1 MKTIKVTGPH
11 VLFSKTSPFYED
23 LQELSTR
30 DSTNKIHP
38 RDRHFTLP
46 NGSRIEISVYNKVY
60 KKGDFS
66 VAYLDGESSF
76 SMNDMTGWS
85 NSHLMSNVYG
95 APVFI
100 SLSEDEF
107 NNSTVPNGVSSY
119 QKVTY
124 DDLYDEFGE
133 ITGQDPVYA
142 NKTWGEWFS
151 GMSNRSTSSLLD
163 DKIGFGLSDGN
174 EYLDGKQIYTIAS
187 AGFTVL
193 KQEDFNDAKTEVAPE

>member
-46 NGSRIEISVYNKVY
+46 NGSRVEISVYNKVY

-85 NSHLMSNVYG
+85 NSHLMSNVYD

-107 NNSTVPNGVSSY
+107 NNSTVPSGVYNY
-119 QKVTY
+119 QTELL
-124 DDLYDEFGE
+124 DDDFN
-133 ITGQDPVYA
+133 ITGYES
-142 NKTWGEWFS
+142 KTWGSWIS
-151 GMSNRSTSSLLD
+151 GFSNRSYQQLQDS
-163 DKIGFGLSDGN
+163 KIGFALTNGN

-193 KQEDFNDAKTEVAPE
+193 KQEDFNDAKVEVTPE

>member
-46 NGSRIEISVYNKVY
+46 NGSRIEINTYNKVY
-60 KKGDFS
+60 KNGDFS

-85 NSHLMSNVYG
+85 NSHTMSNVYG

-100 SLSEDEF
+100 SLSENEF
-107 NNSTVPNGVSSY
+107 NNSTVPSGVYNY
-119 QKVTY
+119 QTELL
-124 DDLYDEFGE
+124 DDDFN
-133 ITGQDPVYA
+133 ITGYES
-142 NKTWGEWFS
+142 KTWGSWIS
-151 GMSNRSTSSLLD
+151 GFSNRAYQRLQD
-163 DKIGFGLSDGN
+163 DKIGFALTNGD